1 MSETAAAAPPEA
13 ALIGGVEVLPVTTL
27 RQLVLHLN
35 GHPLA
40 ADSIVPYV
48 AEMPLDDEADGH
60 HPVDMSHIK
69 GQEHV
74 KRALEVA
81 ASGGHNLLGVC

>member
-1 MSETAAAAPPEA
+1 MPAEDAPEA

-40 ADSIVPYV
+40 ADSIVPYI
-48 AEMPLDDEADGH
+48 AQPPTDDETDGH
-60 HPVDMSHIK
+60 YPVDMSTS
-69 GQEHV
+69 
-74 KRALEVA
+74 RARSTSSAL
-81 ASGGHNLLGVC
+81 